1 MACGFHNCIGPK
13 NDKSSD
19 QGKNVSVLCLC
30 SYFMFLTLYLVNQI
44 KLYIAVERGGTIQ
57 YTVWITEAWRVLG
70 WAEPSAALFWEMTTM
85 YYTLYLAGRYSAASS
100 SLSSG
105 VGGETS
111 TGGGK
116 GGDGASA
123 AGGAGG
129 AASTPS
135 SGSGSTIPPILS
147 VGSNA
152 SMGSARS
159 AATRPLK
166 NTSDGDHSSGGASGG
181 SGTAALTDGL
191 GSAPPT
197 PRGPHGGAGGGGD
210 AASVGSSPGRRPT
223 SPANSAVSAS
233 RHVHGQQ
240 HGHPHSNKPSGSAK
254 ELPVWMI
261 GTYLLLHCEAEAY
274 RRNLSGEDERRFGEG
289 RPSAAAASLMGVT
302 AGGVDFNALLMH
314 PGLSPR

>member
-1 MACGFHNCIGPK
+1 MRL
-13 NDKSSD
+13 
-19 QGKNVSVLCLC
+19 LCAHTMLFIR
-30 SYFMFLTLYLVNQI
+30 SIAFAPV
-44 KLYIAVERGGTIQ
+44 AVERGGTVQ

-85 YYTLYLAGRYSAASS
+85 YYTLYLAGRYSSAFMSHSNA
-100 SLSSG
+100 
-105 VGGETS
+105 GGEAGAGGS
-111 TGGGK
+111 GGGK

-123 AGGAGG
+123 AGGTGG
-129 AASTPS
+129 AASAPS

-159 AATRPLK
+159 AATRPRK
-166 NTSDGDHSSGGASGG
+166 NTADGDHSSAGASGG

-197 PRGPHGGAGGGGD
+197 PRGPHGAGGGD

-233 RHVHGQQ
+233 RHVHGQ
-240 HGHPHSNKPSGSAK
+240 PHSNKPTGSAK

-261 GTYLLLHCEAEAY
+261 GTYLLLHSEAEAY

-314 PGLSPR
+314 PGLSPRYVFHLSDDISLFPLDIPF

>member
-1 MACGFHNCIGPK
+1 MPDVHDFPFLRLF
-13 NDKSSD
+13 SSHVIYHAIRSFGHLID
-19 QGKNVSVLCLC
+19 RS
-30 SYFMFLTLYLVNQI
+30 SSSHPHTYMT
-44 KLYIAVERGGTIQ
+44 VERGGTIQ

-85 YYTLYLAGRYSAASS
+85 YYTLYLAGRYSPASS
-100 SLSSG
+100 SQSNA
-105 VGGETS
+105 GGEAGAGNS
-111 TGGGK
+111 GGK
-116 GGDGASA
+116 GDDGASGA
-123 AGGAGG
+123 AGG

-152 SMGSARS
+152 STGSARS
-159 AATRPLK
+159 AATRTRK
-166 NTSDGDHSSGGASGG
+166 NTTDGDHSPGGASGG

-197 PRGPHGGAGGGGD
+197 PRGPHGSGGGGD
-210 AASVGSSPGRRPT
+210 TASVGSSPGRRPA
-223 SPANSAVSAS
+223 SPANSAVSSS

-240 HGHPHSNKPSGSAK
+240 HGHHPHSNKPSGSAK

-274 RRNLSGEDERRFGEG
+274 RRNLSGEDERRFGEC